1 MSRRDD
7 DCDPTKSPM
16 LPAQIRGQSPQ
27 VIDDFV
33 AAKIEKF
40 KEALQFSE
48 AVDDPL
54 RAAIALENLKLA
66 IDPRI
71 DQAEVRSRS
80 TALLN
85 TIRVLGLDK
94 DTTKVSTDKQSVES
108 ALQKLR
114 EAADRG
120 VDAAGRTIQPRVS
133 EPSATLPDGSQVLL
147 REPPERG
154 QRKVTVGPIRTT
166 LSDSGKDTKRN
177 RQRSRGGAPDTIDYS
192 EGKTSQD

>member
-1 MSRRDD
+1 MPKRDD
-7 DCDPTKSPM
+7 DFDPTKSPM

-80 TALLN
+80 PALIN
-85 TIRVLGLDK
+85 TIRVLG
-94 DTTKVSTDKQSVES
+94 
-108 ALQKLR
+108 
-114 EAADRG
+114 
-120 VDAAGRTIQPRVS
+120 
-133 EPSATLPDGSQVLL
+133 
-147 REPPERG
+147 
-154 QRKVTVGPIRTT
+154 
-166 LSDSGKDTKRN
+166 
-177 RQRSRGGAPDTIDYS
+177 
-192 EGKTSQD
+192 